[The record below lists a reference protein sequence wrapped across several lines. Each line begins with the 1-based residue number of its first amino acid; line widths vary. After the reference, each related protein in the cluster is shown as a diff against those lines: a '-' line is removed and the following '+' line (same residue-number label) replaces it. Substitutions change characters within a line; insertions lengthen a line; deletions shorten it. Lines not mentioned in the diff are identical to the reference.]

1 MGEIIGMQIE
11 KKLINNKCVI
21 WNSIIPIW
29 RMLLISKNCIN
40 IIQIDFVKFKLVK
53 LNWNTIN
60 CWWCY
65 QSLRFSDDIIFSNF
79 IISFISQ
86 KEFWIK
92 IRSKSELKDKSS
104 QSSNVMHHPEQVTND
119 TRPTFTLNLRI
130 LTRGLEKS
138 RRKKNETWSNWLR
151 KRGEQGLLGIF
162 GAEKEFLRDGVT
174 PNSFRGWWRRGGGG
188 MISCLRSFRGWDRNY
203 EWVLRC
209 FQRFKRVRIF
219 LLFVYC
225 VLYWCWQLIF

>member
-40 IIQIDFVKFKLVK
+40 IIQIHFVKFKLVK
-53 LNWNTIN
+53 LKTIN

-130 LTRGLEKS
+130 LTRGLEKR
-138 RRKKNETWSNWLR
+138 RRKKMKLEATGCENEENKVSLEYSVRRKSSSEMALR
-151 KRGEQGLLGIF
+151 RILFE
-162 GAEKEFLRDGVT
+162 A
-174 PNSFRGWWRRGGGG
+174 GGGG
-188 MISCLRSFRGWDRNY
+188 VVDGWS
-203 EWVLRC
+203 
-209 FQRFKRVRIF
+209 RVCEVFEGEIETMSGC
-219 LLFVYC
+219 C
-225 VLYWCWQLIF
+225 VAFSDLNE